1 MDDSRRRLELAA
13 WAIAAFV
20 VVLLGIRTL
29 DRADA
34 EPSRAPVAVEE
45 EKPRRARIVVAV
57 AGEVRRPRIVRLRD
71 GARADAAIRRAG
83 GLTRRADPT
92 AVNLAARLQ
101 DGQQVVVPRRGASPA
116 GSAPAAGGGGA
127 AQAPISLA
135 GATVEQLDT
144 IDGIGPTLATRIVEY
159 RDEHGGFRSVEELQ
173 EVEGIGEARFEA
185 LREAVQP

>member
-1 MDDSRRRLELAA
+1 MDDGRRKLELAG

-20 VVLLGIRTL
+20 VVLLGARL
-29 DRADA
+29 LERAEA
-34 EPSRAPVAVEE
+34 EPASAPIPVEE
-45 EKPRRARIVVAV
+45 KGPRRARIVVAV

-101 DGQQVVVPRRGASPA
+101 DGQQVVVPRRGAAPA
-116 GSAPAAGGGGA
+116 GPAPAAAGGGTA
-127 AQAPISLA
+127 AGPISLA
-135 GATVEQLDT
+135 TATVEQLDT
-144 IDGIGPTLATRIVEY
+144 IDGIGPTLAARIVEY